1 MFGKCSMIHNTYVQA
16 WCIRGETGA
25 IISSQHADVVQ
36 PGASVGKLLVLI
48 EVARGI
54 AEGSY
59 AAGHVLERPAPVA
72 DSGLWQHFDAQGLT
86 VVDCCRLVGAVSDNM
101 AANAL
106 IGYVGIEAVMGTRKT
121 YLAECETL
129 EILDRV
135 RDAREPQHPQE
146 LSVGSVRD
154 WSLVMHHLSKDAVI
168 SPHVSTL
175 VRDWLSLS
183 TDHSLVLA
191 PLCRD
196 PLVSDARHQFNKTG
210 TDLHV
215 RADVGWVNIS
225 GKHLSYAACVS
236 PVTSEHDAVHFLR
249 SIGDDLI
256 TM

>member
-1 MFGKCSMIHNTYVQA
+1 MIHNKYVQA
-16 WCIRGETGA
+16 WCVRGETGA

-36 PGASVGKLLVLI
+36 PGASLGKILVLI

-54 AEGSY
+54 VEGSY
-59 AAGHVLERPAPVA
+59 PAGHVLERPSPVA
-72 DSGLWQHFDAQGLT
+72 DSGLWQHFDAQGFT
-86 VVDCCRLVGAVSDNM
+86 IVDCCRLVGAVSDNM

-106 IGYVGIEAVMGTRKT
+106 IDFIGIEAVMVTREK
-121 YLAECETL
+121 YLPECETL
-129 EILDRV
+129 EIFDRV
-135 RDAREPQHPQE
+135 RDVREPQHPQE
-146 LSVGSVRD
+146 LSIGSTRD
-154 WSLVMHHLSKDAVI
+154 WSLVMHNLSVDAVI
-168 SPHVSTL
+168 SPHVSHL

-196 PLVSDARHQFNKTG
+196 PLVSDVRHQFNKTG

-225 GKHLSYAACVS
+225 GRKLSYAACVS
-236 PVTSEHDAVHFLR
+236 SVTSELDAVHFLR